1 MNGLLV
7 VDKPSDMTSRD
18 LVNIV
23 IKKLNTKKIGHTG
36 TLDPIATGCLV
47 LAVGDAL
54 KVIEFI
60 NHNTKEYIAK
70 AKIGMLTDTLDVTG
84 NILKKVDYSLDKD
97 KLKEVILSFVGKYEQ
112 EVPLYSSVKVNGL
125 RLYKYARDGKEVELP
140 KREVEIY
147 SIDIIDISDDSF
159 TFKCSVSKGTYIRS
173 LIRDIGDKIGIPCSM
188 ESLRRTKEGLF
199 NIEESIK
206 LDDIDDNIKFI
217 PVSRVFKD
225 YFIVEV
231 DNYIENKIKNG
242 RVLDNLYDKDEIV
255 FINSKGEVLAIYRVD
270 ASNINKIKPYKV
282 LKHN

>member
-255 FINSKGEVLAIYRVD
+255 FINSEGEVLAIYRVD
-270 ASNINKIKPYKV
+270 TSNINKIKPYKV

>member
-84 NILKKVDYSLDKD
+84 NVLKKVDYSLDKD

-255 FINSKGEVLAIYRVD
+255 FINSEGEVLAIYRVD
-270 ASNINKIKPYKV
+270 TSNINKIKPYKV